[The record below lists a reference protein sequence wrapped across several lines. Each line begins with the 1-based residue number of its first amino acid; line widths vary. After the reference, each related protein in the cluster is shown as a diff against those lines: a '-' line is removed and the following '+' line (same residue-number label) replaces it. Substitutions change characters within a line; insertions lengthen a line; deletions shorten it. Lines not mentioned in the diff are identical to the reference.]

1 MSSIRCLF
9 FGPLKRQN
17 MQKECNTIKTVKNMK
32 VKIFDCE
39 HEKDLESAVNL
50 FLNSGNYDIIDIK
63 YCVSTSMFS
72 EEQIYCYS
80 AMVIYNES

>member
-1 MSSIRCLF
+1 MMLKCHILF
-9 FGPLKRQN
+9 VSLKRQN
-17 MQKECNTIKTVKNMK
+17 MQEECNTMKKVKNMK

-39 HEKDLESAVNL
+39 HEKDLESAVNS

-63 YCVSTSMFS
+63 YCVSTSIFS
-72 EEQIYCYS
+72 EEKIYCYS